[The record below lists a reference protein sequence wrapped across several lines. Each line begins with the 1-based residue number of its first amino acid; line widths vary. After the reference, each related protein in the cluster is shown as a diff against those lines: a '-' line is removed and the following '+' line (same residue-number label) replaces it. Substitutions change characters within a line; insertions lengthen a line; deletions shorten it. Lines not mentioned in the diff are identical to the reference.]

1 MVKKVGIILLC
12 LVVGLFLFGMRSFYN
27 KTMTTQVHT
36 LSINDDSSDVTTADK
51 FVTFPETFKTAPAV
65 LVVPPLGVEG
75 TWTAGTITTT
85 TCSISVDTC
94 TDLQGVDFEVV
105 VVAHEKL

>member
-1 MVKKVGIILLC
+1 MVCGM
-12 LVVGLFLFGMRSFYN
+12 FLMTGMRSFYN

-36 LSINDDSSDVTTADK
+36 VQIASDSSDVATAYK
-51 FVTFPETFKTAPAV
+51 FVTFPETFKTPPAV

-85 TCSISVDTC
+85 TCSVSVDTC
-94 TDLQGVDFEVV
+94 NDLTGVSFEVV
-105 VVAHEKL
+105 IVAHEKL